1 MQHLLLIT
9 KRCPI
14 AVLLASLL
22 LASPAFAQQVQ
33 QHAHGHATAVVST
46 ATPDASSF
54 AQQMSAAMDTMNV
67 GMEQAPMNGDPDH
80 DFASMM
86 VPHHMGAVDM
96 AKAELLGGKNP
107 VLRRLAQEIIVTQG
121 SEISVMQ
128 SELNK
133 MSPTSQPS
141 GAQHAPNNSNRKETQ

>member
-9 KRCPI
+9 KRCHI

-33 QHAHGHATAVVST
+33 QHAHAMPVVST
-46 ATPDASSF
+46 ATPDAPSF

-133 MSPTSQPS
+133 MSTTSQPS